1 MPNKAAVTL
10 TLEELEL
17 DAAMSQRRRGSSG
30 NATSMTGLKA
40 EKGQGG
46 GHFNAAFS
54 LASRAS
60 RAGQGSLFD
69 DEEENLAGDF
79 PAPANG
85 CAGSPRDDT
94 VLPCASAAAGEAAGT
109 RGRRDGVSAVLGQAP
124 AALLPSELALLQCE
138 PADFLEDDAAHVQ
151 GASQGAKD
159 VASGTEGCL
168 ERPAR
173 AADGSAMLLGA
184 LGAQVVAAGGSAVS
198 TPSAG
203 AASGRGMALF
213 AGVEDGAEEEWFAK
227 DLARVTKT
235 KAK

>member
-1 MPNKAAVTL
+1 M
-10 TLEELEL
+10 
-17 DAAMSQRRRGSSG
+17 
-30 NATSMTGLKA
+30 A
-40 EKGQGG
+40 EKGQDDG

-54 LASRAS
+54 FASRAS

-94 VLPCASAAAGEAAGT
+94 VLPCASAAASEAAGT

>member
-109 RGRRDGVSAVLGQAP
+109 RGRRDGVSPVLGQAP

-151 GASQGAKD
+151 EASQGAEG
-159 VASGTEGCL
+159 VASGTEGCV
-168 ERPAR
+168 ERPTQAD
-173 AADGSAMLLGA
+173 DGSAMLF
-184 LGAQVVAAGGSAVS
+184 GAQVVAAGGSAVS
-198 TPSAG
+198 TASAG
-203 AASGRGMALF
+203 AATGRGMALF
-213 AGVEDGAEEEWFAK
+213 AGVEAGAEDEWFAK
-227 DLARVTKT
+227 DLPLVTKT

>member
-17 DAAMSQRRRGSSG
+17 DAAMSQRRRDSSG
-30 NATSMTGLKA
+30 NAASMTGLMA
-40 EKGQGG
+40 EKRQEGG
-46 GHFNAAFS
+46 RFNAAFS
-54 LASRAS
+54 WRPG
-60 RAGQGSLFD
+60 RQGSLFD
-69 DEEENLAGDF
+69 DEDGKLAGDF
-79 PAPANG
+79 PAPAND

-94 VLPCASAAAGEAAGT
+94 VFCASAAAGEAAGT
-109 RGRRDGVSAVLGQAP
+109 RGLRDGVSAVLGQEP

>member
-151 GASQGAKD
+151 EASQGAEG
-159 VASGTEGCL
+159 VASGTEGCV
-168 ERPAR
+168 ERPTQAD
-173 AADGSAMLLGA
+173 DGSAMLF
-184 LGAQVVAAGGSAVS
+184 GAQVVAAGGSAVS
-198 TPSAG
+198 TASAG
-203 AASGRGMALF
+203 AATGRGMALF
-213 AGVEDGAEEEWFAK
+213 AGVEAGAEDEWFAK
-227 DLARVTKT
+227 DLPLVTKT